1 MGSFLD
7 GLVGS
12 VIGVIGVVAM
22 QILQGSIV
30 DTRTL
35 AISDPLKLEGPILSA
50 SRSAIAAVLYCVALA
65 MLYRFASNKYTVI
78 LLVVAG
84 AIAGQFLFIDV
95 T

>member
-1 MGSFLD
+1 MGHFLD

-35 AISDPLKLEGPILSA
+35 ATSDPLKPEGPVLSA
-50 SRSAIAAVLYCVALA
+50 ARSAIAAVLYCVALSV
-65 MLYRFASNKYTVI
+65 LYKFASNKYTVI
-78 LLVVAG
+78 LLIVAA
-84 AIAGQFLFIDV
+84 AIAGQYLFIDV